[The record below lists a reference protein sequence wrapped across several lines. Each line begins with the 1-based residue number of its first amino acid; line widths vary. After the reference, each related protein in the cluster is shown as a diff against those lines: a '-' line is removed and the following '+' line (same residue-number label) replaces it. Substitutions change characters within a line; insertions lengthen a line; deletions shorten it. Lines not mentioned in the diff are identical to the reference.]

1 MAKGIVTP
9 SRLFA
14 ACRIVFMPFEP
25 VILFFLLGALAGLI
39 RSDLRIPAV
48 LYESLSIFL
57 LLAIGLKGGVELAR
71 YPVSELVF
79 AAACVV
85 LAGALIPL
93 IAYPVLARLGKLPR
107 ADAASIAAHYGS
119 VSVVTFA
126 VGSTYLI
133 GQGEVAEGYL
143 TVFLVLL
150 EFPAL
155 MIGIWLARR
164 GAPGSDW
171 GKVLHEVFAGKSIV
185 LLLGGLA
192 IGWVAGSEDL
202 KPLDK
207 LFFDLFKGMLA
218 IFLLEMGLVAA
229 SRIGDLRRAGWFLAG
244 FAIVMPLV
252 SAALGITTG
261 LLLGLSV
268 GGTTLLATLYA
279 SASYIAAPAAM
290 RIAVPEANP
299 GLSIG
304 AALGITFPFN
314 LLVGIPAYHWLATT
328 LHGVF
333 A

>member
-71 YPVSELVF
+71 YPVADLLF

-93 IAYPVLARLGKLPR
+93 IAYPVLAGMGKLPR

-133 GQGEVAEGYL
+133 GQGEAAEGYL

-164 GAPGSDW
+164 GEGGGDW

-192 IGWVAGSEDL
+192 IGWVAGSEGL